1 MRQGRKETEIWDTE
15 CANNISRERKKKK
28 MQDKKWLNKWDG
40 NLSELLGDLCLDMN
54 APIRF

>member
-1 MRQGRKETEIWDTE
+1 MRQVRKETEIRDTE